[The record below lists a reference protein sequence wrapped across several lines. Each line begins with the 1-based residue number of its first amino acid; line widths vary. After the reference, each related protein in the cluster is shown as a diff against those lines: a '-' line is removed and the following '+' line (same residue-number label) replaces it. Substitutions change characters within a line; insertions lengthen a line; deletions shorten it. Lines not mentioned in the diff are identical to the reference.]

1 MASQTCSVCSVVWS
15 SIGPELSQITVFVQ
29 APVCI
34 CPMSLCLDSPAQIEL
49 RLLTW
54 CCRSASPATTC
65 YKHVSTLILFPSC
78 FMSVCCVWLHSL
90 FSLDRRRWETRGPDP
105 TRSCSSRLHEGF
117 QLRCFMKCPS
127 RLKLLSLHGGWASI
141 PQARTYTSFDWVTA
155 RREFLLNKT
164 QSSVYGL
171 LVLQGHAG
179 NFLQKLFLESSDML
193 EELQVTCGF

>member
-34 CPMSLCLDSPAQIEL
+34 CPMSLCLDSAQMK
-49 RLLTW
+49 W
-54 CCRSASPATTC
+54 CCRSVSPATTC
-65 YKHVSTLILFPSC
+65 YRHVSTLIVFPSC
-78 FMSVCCVWLHSL
+78 CMSVCCVWLHSG
-90 FSLDRRRWETRGPDP
+90 RWETCGP
-105 TRSCSSRLHEGF
+105 GF

-127 RLKLLSLHGGWASI
+127 RLKLLTLHGGWASI

-164 QSSVYGL
+164 QSSTYGL
-171 LVLQGHAG
+171 LVLQCHAG
-179 NFLQKLFLESSDML
+179 NFLQKLFLENCDML
-193 EELQVTCGF
+193 EELQDTCGF